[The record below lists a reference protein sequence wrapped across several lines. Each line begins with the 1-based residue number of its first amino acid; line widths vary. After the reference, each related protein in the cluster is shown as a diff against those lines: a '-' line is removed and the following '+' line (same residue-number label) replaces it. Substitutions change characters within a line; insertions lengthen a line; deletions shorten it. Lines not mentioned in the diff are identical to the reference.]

1 MDELGASFE
10 ADIFSARDL
19 IDLDDRVAVMGSEH
33 LCPVRPISLIA
44 VVFLWVVRGGDHYA
58 ALAAKFTNS
67 KGYLGRRTKALEE
80 IDLDAVSR
88 EDLSGDTCEDV
99 TIITAVVADSYRDL
113 GEGSESLLEVVRQ
126 ALSSSPDGVAVHTV
140 GAYAHDPAQTT
151 RTEF

>member
-1 MDELGASFE
+1 MYELGASFE

-19 IDLDDRVAVMGSEH
+19 IDLNNCVAVMGSEH

-44 VVFLWVVRGGDHYA
+44 VVFLGVVRGGDHYA

-88 EDLSGDTCEDV
+88 EDLSGDACEDI
-99 TIITAVVADSYRDL
+99 TIITAIMADNYRNF

-126 ALSSSPDGVAVHTV
+126 SLCSRPDGVAVHAV
-140 GAYAHDPAQTT
+140 GAYAHDPTQTT
-151 RTEF
+151 RAEL

>member
-1 MDELGASFE
+1 
-10 ADIFSARDL
+10 
-19 IDLDDRVAVMGSEH
+19 MGSEH

-44 VVFLWVVRGGDHYA
+44 VVFLGVVRGGDHYA

-99 TIITAVVADSYRDL
+99 TIIAAVVADSYRDL

-126 ALSSSPDGVAVHTV
+126 TLRSSSDGVAVHAV
-140 GAYAHDPAQTT
+140 GAYAHNSA
-151 RTEF
+151 

>member
-1 MDELGASFE
+1 MSSGRASKR
-10 ADIFSARDL
+10 DIFSARDL

-44 VVFLWVVRGGDHYA
+44 VVFLLGLCEAVIITPLWQPVHEY
-58 ALAAKFTNS
+58 

-88 EDLSGDTCEDV
+88 EDLSGDACEDI
-99 TIITAVVADSYRDL
+99 TIITAIMADNYRDF

-126 ALSSSPDGVAVHTV
+126 ALCSGSDGVAVHAI
-140 GAYAHDPAQTT
+140 GAYAHDSA
-151 RTEF
+151 

>member
-10 ADIFSARDL
+10 ADIFSTRDL

-88 EDLSGDTCEDV
+88 EDLSGDACEDI
-99 TIITAVVADSYRDL
+99 TIITAIMADNYRDF

-126 ALSSSPDGVAVHTV
+126 ALCSGSDGVAVHAI
-140 GAYAHDPAQTT
+140 GAYAHDSA
-151 RTEF
+151 